1 MIPTLRRSQ
10 ILEILQ
16 ASGLER
22 LPGLAQKMGISES
35 TLRRDLKELALRGEV
50 ELLRGG
56 GVRMRRENIER
67 GINEKILL
75 NREEKERIARY
86 AAELIHDN
94 DVVYLDPS
102 SLNCILADY
111 IHANNVKVVTNSF
124 EIIRKLM
131 EKGMNAATGK
141 QKAAAPAPAAA
152 PVPAEEEEQA
162 EETDDDE
169 LIAVIAA
176 AVAAAMEQ
184 AGEENTTGFVVR
196 SIRRINNAPAWNR
209 AGREEQVYSRM

>member
-1 MIPTLRRSQ
+1 MGA
-10 ILEILQ
+10 ILQ
-16 ASGLER
+16 YGLSVT
-22 LPGLAQKMGISES
+22 LVGIGTVFVGLII
-35 TLRRDLKELALRGEV
+35 LIAL
-50 ELLRGG
+50 
-56 GVRMRRENIER
+56 I
-67 GINEKILL
+67 
-75 NREEKERIARY
+75 
-86 AAELIHDN
+86 
-94 DVVYLDPS
+94 
-102 SLNCILADY
+102 
-111 IHANNVKVVTNSF
+111 
-124 EIIRKLM
+124 KLM
-131 EKGMNAATGK
+131 EKVMNAATGK

-162 EETDDDE
+162 EGTDDDE